1 MTETRS
7 VKIPAELLAQ
17 IARSTR
23 AMIDEVTAK
32 LARPDLTGAER
43 MMLRVDLVELQETLE
58 RVEREL

>member
-7 VKIPAELLAQ
+7 VHIPAELLVQ

-23 AMIDEVTAK
+23 GLIHDVAAK

-58 RVEREL
+58 RVEQEL